1 MRSFKGLCLIIIG
14 IYVIAQVISIIIL
27 LSGPRIVTVYRENYR
42 EINTVIK
49 PYQTENTPIEVFEM
63 RVKPN
68 GFWDE
73 LLLTRDDENV
83 LVDIFKMA
91 SGLVFAWYFFKQD
104 YDNIFSNRSRDLFFA
119 GLFLCTFN
127 YITFG
132 VGADHTR
139 DFCSALFAPK
149 KGDDTAEIY
158 FKSQI
163 KSNTITHDYWIYVWV
178 PMILIN
184 FYKTFNRHHQGKP
197 EEGWFGEDV
206 LEENKKLIE

>member
-1 MRSFKGLCLIIIG
+1 MIIG
-14 IYVIAQVISIIIL
+14 VYIIAQAISIIML
-27 LSGPRIVTVYRENYR
+27 LSQPRIITVYREQ
-42 EINTVIK
+42 IDDMNTVIK
-49 PYQTENTPIEVFEM
+49 PYQTENIPLEVFEM
-63 RVKPN
+63 KVKPN

-73 LLLTRDDENV
+73 LLLMRDDENV

-91 SGLVFAWYFFKQD
+91 SGLMFAWYFFKLD
-104 YDNIFSNRSRDLFFA
+104 YDNIFSKRSRNLFFA

-132 VGADHTR
+132 VGAEHTR

-149 KGDDTAEIY
+149 KGDTAGIY

-163 KSNTITHDYWIYVWV
+163 KSNTITHDYWVYVWV

-184 FYKTFNRHHQGKP
+184 FYKTFNRHHEGKP

-206 LEENKKLIE
+206 LEENKIKPNESA